1 MATAQLPSPQPAP
14 ETPEPSSLAQAGSA
28 PARRALPTAW
38 QWAIFAFQVL
48 LVSMVE
54 VGDDILRGNFWR
66 PDAQQAFSNA
76 QDVATFEAS
85 HGFFVEPALQQFF
98 ERSHH
103 LWGFVL
109 TWGDVTDLADD
120 VYAFCHIFVTLA
132 VVAWLFVDHRGRFK
146 LVRNVVFL
154 TNALALVGYELFPMA
169 PPRLVSGLQ
178 YAGHSV
184 HFRDT
189 MRHILGTG
197 TLNGTPIA
205 YNPFSAMPSLHVAW
219 ALIVG
224 ASLLLVAHNPLVRA
238 LGVLYPALM
247 IFTVVITAN
256 HFVLDVVGSIVAA
269 GLATLLALA
278 LQYVSGRFHWHTP
291 RLRPC
296 PERTVGGP

>member
-1 MATAQLPSPQPAP
+1 MATAQLQPLDYADSSPEESIHALAPVRPAWPS
-14 ETPEPSSLAQAGSA
+14 
-28 PARRALPTAW
+28 AW
-38 QWAIFAFQVL
+38 QWALFALQVF

-66 PDAQQAFSNA
+66 PNSHEALNNA
-76 QDVATFEAS
+76 RDVATFEAS
-85 HGFFVEPALQQFF
+85 HGFFVEPSLQHFF
-98 ERSHH
+98 QQSHH

-109 TWGDVTDLADD
+109 TWTAVTHLADD

-132 VVAWLFVDHRGRFK
+132 VVAWLFVDHRGRFV

-154 TNALALVGYELFPMA
+154 TNTLALVGYELFPMA
-169 PPRLVSGLQ
+169 PPRLASGLQ

-184 HFRDT
+184 YFQDT
-189 MRHILGTG
+189 MRHVLGTG

-224 ASLLLVAHNPLVRA
+224 ACLLLIAHNPLIRI
-238 LGVLYPALM
+238 LGVIYPILM

-256 HFVLDVVGSIVAA
+256 HFLLDAVGAAVAA
-269 GLATLLALA
+269 ALATVLALGLQA
-278 LQYVSGRFHWHTP
+278 LAG
-291 RLRPC
+291 RLRRPQARLRLC
-296 PERTVGGP
+296 PHTTSRSP

>member
-1 MATAQLPSPQPAP
+1 MATAQLPPLDYAESPP
-14 ETPEPSSLAQAGSA
+14 EDSAASVASVHSAWPS
-28 PARRALPTAW
+28 PW
-38 QWAIFAFQVL
+38 QWALFALQVL

-66 PDAQQAFSNA
+66 PSAHEAFTNA
-76 QDVATFEAS
+76 RDVARFEAV
-85 HGFFVEPALQQFF
+85 HGFFVEPALQHFF
-98 ERSHH
+98 EQSHH

-109 TWGDVTDLADD
+109 TWSAVTDLADD

-132 VVAWLFVDHRGRFK
+132 VVAWLFVDHRGRFV

-154 TNALALVGYELFPMA
+154 TNTLALVGDELFPMA
-169 PPRLVSGLQ
+169 PPRLASGLQ

-184 HFRDT
+184 HFQDT
-189 MRHILGTG
+189 MRHVLGTG

-224 ASLLLVAHNPLVRA
+224 ACLLLIAHNPLIRI
-238 LGVLYPALM
+238 LGVIYPIVM

-256 HFVLDVVGSIVAA
+256 HFLLDAVGAAVVA
-269 GLATLLALA
+269 GLATLLALG
-278 LQYVSGRFHWHTP
+278 LQTLASHLHRPQQGL
-291 RLRPC
+291 RLC
-296 PERTVGGP
+296 PHNTSRSP

>member
-1 MATAQLPSPQPAP
+1 MATVELPSRTHDETTSDAPQPDPPVAP
-14 ETPEPSSLAQAGSA
+14 SGRSMPS
-28 PARRALPTAW
+28 PW
-38 QWAIFAFQVL
+38 QWAIFALQVVI
-48 LVSMVE
+48 VSMVE

-66 PDAQQAFSNA
+66 PNAQQALANA
-76 QDVATFEAS
+76 RDVASFETT
-85 HGFFVEPALQQFF
+85 HGFFVEPALQRFF
-98 ERSHH
+98 EQSHH

-109 TWGDVTDLADD
+109 TWGAVTDFADD

-132 VVAWLFVDHRGRFK
+132 VVAWLFVDHRGRFV

-169 PPRLVSGLQ
+169 PPRLASGLQ
-178 YAGHSV
+178 YAGHSF

-224 ASLLLVAHNPLVRA
+224 ACLLLIARHPLIRL
-238 LGVLYPALM
+238 LGLVYPAIM
-247 IFTVVITAN
+247 IFSVVITAN
-256 HFVLDVVGSIVAA
+256 HFLLDAVAALVVA
-269 GLATLLALA
+269 GLATGLALA
-278 LQYVSGRFHWHTP
+278 LQVTFRWVQARQSV
-291 RLRPC
+291 LRPC
-296 PERTVGGP
+296 PHHTSGSS

>member
-1 MATAQLPSPQPAP
+1 MATAQLPPHEPIERAPHDSSASIRSAGRSLPSP
-14 ETPEPSSLAQAGSA
+14 
-28 PARRALPTAW
+28 W
-38 QWAIFAFQVL
+38 QWVIFALQVII
-48 LVSMVE
+48 VSMVE
-54 VGDDILRGNFWR
+54 VGDDILRGNVWR
-66 PDAQQAFSNA
+66 PNA
-76 QDVATFEAS
+76 REALTHARDVASFEAS
-85 HGFFVEPALQQFF
+85 HGFFVEPALQHFF

-109 TWGDVTDLADD
+109 TWGDVTDFADD

-132 VVAWLFVDHRGRFK
+132 VVAWLFVDHRGRFA

-169 PPRLVSGLQ
+169 PPRLASGLQ

-189 MRHILGTG
+189 MRHVLGTG

-224 ASLLLVAHNPLVRA
+224 ACLLLIARNPLIRA
-238 LGVLYPALM
+238 LGVLYPAVM

-256 HFVLDVVGSIVAA
+256 HFLLDVVGAAVAA
-269 GLATLLALA
+269 GLATVLALV
-278 LQYVSGRFHWHTP
+278 LQIVIRRLHGQASGL
-291 RLRPC
+291 RLFPH
-296 PERTVGGP
+296 GSSGSS